1 MVCWLEICVL
11 FGCCVWVGGGV
22 LIFPSLFIYFLFF
35 FFCVLLSIKRGI
47 YTLGNFRVN
56 SLWTRSSLTFALE
69 AWLKCQGAGVGL
81 GGSCFN
87 SQQRKTKKFLH
98 SLSIS
103 YFFQKKR
110 KEKKRKK
117 KTKAEANGEFVQ
129 SFSVYCVCFSFL
141 FFAFLFIFLKI
152 DLDALLLGS
161 RWITTSQVQSGIGF
175 SRVFW

>member
-87 SQQRKTKKFLH
+87 SQQRKNKNFFTLCRFLIF
-98 SLSIS
+98 S
-103 YFFQKKR
+103 KR
-110 KEKKRKK
+110 KEKKRKEK
-117 KTKAEANGEFVQ
+117 KNEGWSKWRICAIVFCLLCVFLF
-129 SFSVYCVCFSFL
+129 SFLCFSFY
-141 FFAFLFIFLKI
+141 FLKI

>member
-35 FFCVLLSIKRGI
+35 FFCVLLSIKRGF

-87 SQQRKTKKFLH
+87 SQQRKNKNFFTLCRFLIF
-98 SLSIS
+98 S
-103 YFFQKKR
+103 KR
-110 KEKKRKK
+110 KEKKK

-129 SFSVYCVCFSFL
+129 SFSVYCVCFYFL
-141 FFAFLFIFLKI
+141 FVAFLFIFWKLI
-152 DLDALLLGS
+152 WML
-161 RWITTSQVQSGIGF
+161 F
-175 SRVFW
+175 C

>member
-22 LIFPSLFIYFLFF
+22 LIFPSLFIYYLFF

-87 SQQRKTKKFLH
+87 SQQRKNKNFFTLCRFLIF
-98 SLSIS
+98 S
-103 YFFQKKR
+103 KR
-110 KEKKRKK
+110 KEKKRKEK
-117 KTKAEANGEFVQ
+117 KNEGWSKWRICAIVFCLLCVFLF
-129 SFSVYCVCFSFL
+129 SFRCFSFY
-141 FFAFLFIFLKI
+141 FLKI